1 MFATRQPLLAAAR
14 SLTTRGHKPP
24 PLRSPTP
31 IPKPKNV
38 DPLAPSSSSST
49 ATATATGSSSSA
61 SSSLEAQEGE
71 GEGGWYNVGRS
82 SGGEL
87 PVYSKIRNGGGITTV
102 VRKVEGDLTTIQK
115 QLNAYFAQSHI
126 DPFSHPPSVTIR
138 PTNGHLQVKGHWV
151 EEVKGWLE
159 GKGF

>member
-1 MFATRQPLLAAAR
+1 MFPRPPLLAAGRSVMTRGRRPPPAR
-14 SLTTRGHKPP
+14 S
-24 PLRSPTP
+24 SPNA
-31 IPKPKNV
+31 I
-38 DPLAPSSSSST
+38 PSSSKILDPLSTSASTTSAST
-49 ATATATGSSSSA
+49 ASSSA
-61 SSSLEAQEGE
+61 SSSSSSSIMGD
-71 GEGGWYNVGRS
+71 GSIKEGGGSYHVGRS

-87 PVYSKIRNGGGITTV
+87 PVYSKFRNGGGVTTI
-102 VRKVEGDLTTIQK
+102 VRKVETLQS